1 MTQRIAPNNQ
11 FETNEEI
18 WVSIINYEGLY
29 EVSNLGRIVNS
40 KGRALSQFK
49 SKHGYMHVGLVKNKK
64 QTQFKVHRLLAFSF
78 IPNPE
83 NKPQVNH
90 INGIKTDNR
99 LENLEWATPS
109 ENTKHAYKIGL
120 IKPTIGEKNGMYG
133 MKGEKSHRYG
143 KEGYWKGVKGKDH
156 PFFGK
161 RGYLNGVSGSLHPKT
176 KKVYDSRTNKIYDS
190 AKEASIELGLSY
202 NTLVGRLNGK
212 YKNNTSLSY
221 NPKQITH

>member
-1 MTQRIAPNNQ
+1 
-11 FETNEEI
+11 
-18 WVSIINYEGLY
+18 
-29 EVSNLGRIVNS
+29 
-40 KGRALSQFK
+40 
-49 SKHGYMHVGLVKNKK
+49 
-64 QTQFKVHRLLAFSF
+64 
-78 IPNPE
+78 
-83 NKPQVNH
+83 
-90 INGIKTDNR
+90 
-99 LENLEWATPS
+99 
-109 ENTKHAYKIGL
+109 
-120 IKPTIGEKNGMYG
+120 MYG